1 MIVMKST
8 SSKLILTSLGLFAS
22 LSLVAC
28 GGGSNSAS
36 VDSSTGDK
44 TVKVSDKG
52 AENNISAAKMGA
64 DGQYDEHG
72 LAKRV
77 KKAIDNIPN
86 ISDSAKVYVAQ
97 KGSTVFLKGSVANR
111 STLETV
117 VSTVKSVKGVESVN
131 TDGITLK

>member
-1 MIVMKST
+1 MKST
-8 SSKLILTSLGLFAS
+8 SSKLILTGLGLCAS
-22 LSLVAC
+22 LTLVAC

-36 VDSSTGDK
+36 VDSSSSNDGN

-52 AENNISAAKMGA
+52 ATNDVSPAKMGA

-77 KKAIDNIPN
+77 KKAVDNIPN
-86 ISDSAKVYVAQ
+86 ISNSAQVYVAQ
-97 KGSTVFLKGSVANR
+97 KGSTIFLKGSVPNR

-117 VSTVKSVKGVESVN
+117 VSTVKSVKGVEAVN

>member
-1 MIVMKST
+1 MMKLT
-8 SSKLILTSLGLFAS
+8 SAKLILTGLGLFTS
-22 LSLVAC
+22 LTLVAC

-36 VDSSTGDK
+36 VENDPANGSN

-52 AENNISAAKMGA
+52 TTNNISPAKMGT

-77 KKAIDNIPN
+77 KKAVDNIPN

-97 KGSTVFLKGSVANR
+97 KGNTVFLKGSVANR
-111 STLETV
+111 STLETL
-117 VSTVKSVKGVESVN
+117 VSVAKGVKGVESVN